1 MGCEKRVFRHNQMLS
16 NGRRGGMRQRC
27 FLGILG
33 GAAAGGAAARNTR
46 AVDRADTS
54 DRRADGIAD
63 NDQEAQ
69 ARVATFRDV
78 QSLDGLKAATFGST
92 RVGLRL
98 MQSTGR
104 GEKKW
109 RYL

>member
-1 MGCEKRVFRHNQMLS
+1 VLM
-16 NGRRGGMRQRC
+16 
-27 FLGILG
+27 
-33 GAAAGGAAARNTR
+33 AY
-46 AVDRADTS
+46 
-54 DRRADGIAD
+54 AD

-69 ARVATFRDV
+69 ARVGMSK
-78 QSLDGLKAATFGST
+78 SLDGLKAATFGST

-98 MQSTGR
+98 MQSAGQ